1 MSHGPVQYFVFAFP
15 GNQFKGGIVP
25 ALADVV
31 AQGTIRIMDIVFVE
45 KQADG
50 TTLTLEINDLED
62 EEFNAFAGIV
72 EVAEGLLS
80 DDDILELVADMPP
93 NHTATLLAFEHV
105 WATQLASAIR
115 DANGQVL
122 AQGFV
127 PREIVESVLQSRS
140 EAAQKHP

>member
-31 AQGTIRIMDIVFVE
+31 AEGTIRIMDIVFVE

-50 TTLTLEINDLED
+50 TTLTMEINDLED

-80 DDDILELVADMPP
+80 DDDILELVAGMPP
-93 NHTATLLAFEHV
+93 NHSATLLAFEHV
-105 WATQLASAIR
+105 WATQLADAIR
-115 DANGQVL
+115 SANGQVI

-127 PREIVESVLQSRS
+127 PREIVEAVLQSRS
-140 EAAQKHP
+140 EAA